1 MKSKEKEFL
10 DLIAKHQ
17 KIIHKVCH
25 LYTDNQ
31 DDHEDLFQ
39 EILLQLWQ
47 GYPRFKGDAKVTTWM
62 YRVSLYTAISSI
74 KKKHKRKEE
83 AIYIQ
88 EQEQIEKTDPYEFE
102 NLRAAIDTLS
112 ETDKAL
118 VMLYLEEKSYKETA
132 DIMGMT
138 ESNVG
143 VKLNRIKKKLK
154 EILIA
159 Q

>member
-1 MKSKEKEFL
+1 MKVNEKEFL
-10 DLIAKHQ
+10 GLIAEHQ

-25 LYTDNQ
+25 MYTNNQ
-31 DDHEDLFQ
+31 DDHGDLFQ

-62 YRVSLYTAISSI
+62 YRVSLYTAMSSI
-74 KKKHKRKEE
+74 KKKQKRKEE
-83 AIYIQ
+83 IIYAG
-88 EQEQIEKTDPYEFE
+88 EQEKVDKHDPYEFE

-112 ETDKAL
+112 QTDKAL
-118 VMLYLEEKSYKETA
+118 VMLYLEEKSYKEIA

-143 VKLNRIKKKLK
+143 VKLNRIKKKLR